1 MHCER
6 DSLQSYDNNWRG
18 VVVTKKMRL
27 LDCVIVLLTGA
38 DGWPVGAPAGAL
50 AVVDGLAEDAEAPV
64 TLVPHHGAPVQGKR
78 NL

>member
-1 MHCER
+1 MTA
-6 DSLQSYDNNWRG
+6 SKVMTTTGAAWLLQ
-18 VVVTKKMRL
+18 KKMRL

-64 TLVPHHGAPVQGKR
+64 TLVPHHGASVQGKR